1 MKMQDAPT
9 FMRYFNHGKDKKE
22 IEALEDKPMPKFML
36 FSNHAE
42 TMAAILHS
50 FDFPM
55 LLIEPSYMVLVNFYL
70 DTSSYNVDLKLD
82 KYSSK

>member
-1 MKMQDAPT
+1 
-9 FMRYFNHGKDKKE
+9 
-22 IEALEDKPMPKFML
+22 MPKFML

>member
-1 MKMQDAPT
+1 
-9 FMRYFNHGKDKKE
+9 
-22 IEALEDKPMPKFML
+22 MPKFML

-55 LLIEPSYMVLVNFYL
+55 LLSPEPSYMVLVNFYL

-82 KYSSK
+82 NFSTK